1 MLFQQILLTILSTF
15 QNERTISAAYH
26 LLKGK
31 RSGQTIQDVG
41 LFKLYQFF
49 GLLPKLSRKK
59 FEEQLDLLFA
69 KNMIEIE
76 ESGYFRLTDE
86 GMEASKNA
94 PDLFFDGWHYRGN
107 EHLFFGR
114 LSLVVQSLSHQQNG
128 VKAFIP
134 IERNEQVQQWVR
146 QFLVHHNYGR
156 QLLQQPLYEEI
167 TNSLGLLPLDE
178 KLKDI
183 IVYRLTGFN
192 QPGYTWQQL
201 AFGYH
206 MQEMDVQ
213 LLYISTLHQWL
224 KEIFHTPE
232 SYPILSTLAQGIRVE
247 VVLTDSANTTAK
259 LYKKGYSIEQICLMR
274 KLKTSTIED
283 HLVELAMN
291 DSDFSIEPFVS
302 IEEQQQIFEAIEAYE
317 TKRLR
322 TLHEIL
328 PHISYFQ
335 LRLALA
341 KGATNS

>member
-1 MLFQQILLTILSTF
+1 MLLQQILLTILSSF

-41 LFKLYQFF
+41 LFKLYPFF
-49 GLLPKLSRKK
+49 GLLPKLSRQK
-59 FEEQLDLLFA
+59 FEEQLDILFA
-69 KNMIEIE
+69 KNRIALE
-76 ESGYFRLTDE
+76 ENGYYQLTDE
-86 GMEASKNA
+86 GEEAAKNA
-94 PDLFFDGWHYRGN
+94 LDFFFDGWHYRGN

-114 LSLVVQSLSHQQNG
+114 LSLIVQSLSHQQNG

-146 QFLVHHNYGR
+146 QFLVQHNYGR
-156 QLLQQPLYEEI
+156 QFLQQPLYEEI
-167 TNSLGLLPLDE
+167 TTSLGQLSVDE

-183 IVYRLTGFN
+183 VIYRLTGFN

-206 MQEMDVQ
+206 MQEIDIQ

-224 KEIFHTPE
+224 NEIYRTPE
-232 SYPILSTLAQGIRVE
+232 CYPILSALTQGVRVE
-247 VVLTDSANTTAK
+247 ELLTDSANTTAK
-259 LYKKGYSIEQICLMR
+259 LYKKGYSIEQICQMR
-274 KLKTSTIED
+274 KLKMSTIED

-291 DSDFSIEPFVS
+291 DSSFSIEPFVS
-302 IEEQQQIFEAIEAYE
+302 NEEQQQIFEAVEAYA
-317 TKRLR
+317 TKKLR

-335 LRLALA
+335 LRLTLA

>member
-1 MLFQQILLTILSTF
+1 MLLQQILLTILSSF

-41 LFKLYQFF
+41 LFKLYPFF
-49 GLLPKLSRKK
+49 GLLPKLSRQK

-69 KNMIEIE
+69 KNRIALE
-76 ESGYFRLTDE
+76 ENGYYQLTDE
-86 GMEASKNA
+86 GKEVAKNA
-94 PDLFFDGWHYRGN
+94 LDFFFDGWHYRGN

-114 LSLVVQSLSHQQNG
+114 LSLIVQSLSHQQNG

-146 QFLVHHNYGR
+146 QFLVQHNYGR
-156 QLLQQPLYEEI
+156 QFLQQPLYEEI
-167 TNSLGLLPLDE
+167 TTSLGQLPVDE

-183 IVYRLTGFN
+183 VIYRLTGFN

-206 MQEMDVQ
+206 MQEIDIQ

-224 KEIFHTPE
+224 NEIYRTPE
-232 SYPILSTLAQGIRVE
+232 CYPILSVLTQGVRVE
-247 VVLTDSANTTAK
+247 ALLTDSANTTAK
-259 LYKKGYSIEQICLMR
+259 LYKKGYSIEQISQMR
-274 KLKTSTIED
+274 NLKTSTIED

-291 DSDFSIEPFVS
+291 DSSFSIEPFVS
-302 IEEQQQIFEAIEAYE
+302 NEEQQQIFEAVEAYA
-317 TKRLR
+317 TKKLR
-322 TLHEIL
+322 TLHEVL

-335 LRLALA
+335 LRLTLA

>member
-1 MLFQQILLTILSTF
+1 LLFQQILLTILSSF
-15 QNERTISAAYH
+15 HKERTISAAYH

-41 LFKLYQFF
+41 LFKLYPYF
-49 GLLPKLSRKK
+49 GLLPKLSRQK
-59 FEEQLDLLFA
+59 FEEQVDLLFA
-69 KNMIEIE
+69 KNNIVLE
-76 ESGYFRLTDE
+76 EDGYYRLTDA
-86 GMEASKNA
+86 GQEAAKA
-94 PDLFFDGWHYRGN
+94 PLDFFFDGWHYRGN
-107 EHLFFGR
+107 EHLFFAR
-114 LSLVVQSLSHQQNG
+114 LSLIVQSLSHQQNA

-146 QFLVHHNYGR
+146 QFLIRQNYGR

-167 TNSLGLLPLDE
+167 TNSLGQLPIDE
-178 KLKDI
+178 HLKDI
-183 IVYRLTGFN
+183 VVYRFTGFN

-206 MQEMDVQ
+206 MQEMDIQ

-224 KEIFHTPE
+224 NEIYRTPE
-232 SYPILSTLAQGIRVE
+232 RYPILSALTQGVRVE
-247 VVLTDSANTTAK
+247 TLLTDSANTTAQ
-259 LYKKGYSIEQICLMR
+259 LFKKGYSIEQICQMR

-291 DSDFSIEPFVS
+291 DSSFSIESFVTYA
-302 IEEQQQIFEAIEAYE
+302 EQQQIFDAVETYE
-317 TKRLR
+317 TKKLR
-322 TLHEIL
+322 ILHEIL

-341 KGATNS
+341 KGAMNS